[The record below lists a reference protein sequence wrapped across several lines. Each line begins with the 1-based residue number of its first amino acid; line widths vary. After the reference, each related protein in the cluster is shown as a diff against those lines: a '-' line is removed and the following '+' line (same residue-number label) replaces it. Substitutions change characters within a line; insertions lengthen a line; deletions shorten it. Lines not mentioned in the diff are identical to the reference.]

1 MALKDLVTVE
11 DVRARARRRLPR
23 MVFEFVDGG
32 AGDEVTLRANRSA
45 FERWTFRPRML
56 VDVSERDQRVTVLG
70 EELSLPVIFSPA
82 GLLKLAH
89 REGELGAARA
99 AAAAGTVFT
108 LSTGSSYTIEQVAEA
123 ASGPQWFQL
132 YLWSDRSVI
141 EGLVERAKAAGYRA
155 LCLTVDVP
163 VVSRRERDIRNGMR
177 IPPRPTAANALDTLR
192 RPDWLLGY
200 LRDRDITFANFTEL
214 GLGTSATAL
223 GTFTNTKMVNP
234 GQSWEDLDWLRELWS
249 GPLLVKGVLTGD
261 DARQA
266 VDRGADAVVV
276 SNHGGRQL
284 DGAPGALAA
293 LPEVV
298 AAVGDRTEV
307 LLDGG
312 VRRGADV
319 VKAVALGARAV
330 MMGRPYVYGLGA
342 GGGTGALRVLQILR
356 QEIDHVLALIGCAR
370 VIDLDRT
377 FLN

>member
-45 FERWTFRPRML
+45 FEPWVFRPRML

-82 GLLKLAH
+82 GLLKLVH
-89 REGELGAARA
+89 RDGELGAARA

-342 GGGTGALRVLQILR
+342 GGGTGRLAGAADPAPGDRPRAGADRLR
-356 QEIDHVLALIGCAR
+356 AR
-370 VIDLDRT
+370 RRPRPQPT
-377 FLN
+377 

>member
-1 MALKDLVTVE
+1 M
-11 DVRARARRRLPR
+11 
-23 MVFEFVDGG
+23 
-32 AGDEVTLRANRSA
+32 
-45 FERWTFRPRML
+45 
-56 VDVSERDQRVTVLG
+56 
-70 EELSLPVIFSPA
+70 
-82 GLLKLAH
+82 KLAH

-261 DARQA
+261 DARKA

-356 QEIDHVLALIGCAR
+356 QEIDHILALVGCAR
-370 VIDLDRT
+370 VTDLDRS